1 MLTDL
6 KTLLGL
12 KDDTKD
18 DVLTLILQN
27 VEDDAVRKTGCADR
41 FFLRSVILDMAIY
54 RFNRLGSEGLTKED
68 YAGLSYTYSDD
79 YPEYILSALD
89 TIKTSQKGKGGFKI
103 LW

>member
-1 MLTDL
+1 MLEDIKIL
-6 KTLLGL
+6 IGPAADGKEEVIQQLLHIA
-12 KDDTKD
+12 T
-18 DVLTLILQN
+18 
-27 VEDDAVRKTGCADR
+27 DDAISKTGCQDT
-41 FFLRSVILDMAIY
+41 FYLQSVIKQMVVFL
-54 RFNRLGSEGLTKED
+54 FNRLGSEGLTKED